1 MWNEKVIAAL
11 PYAVPG
17 LAVLLLT
24 TAYIVLYA
32 AL

>member
-1 MWNEKVIAAL
+1 MWNEEVIAAL
-11 PYAVPG
+11 PFVVPG

-24 TAYIVLYA
+24 AACIVFYA

>member
-11 PYAVPG
+11 PFAVPG

-24 TAYIVLYA
+24 AAYLVWYA